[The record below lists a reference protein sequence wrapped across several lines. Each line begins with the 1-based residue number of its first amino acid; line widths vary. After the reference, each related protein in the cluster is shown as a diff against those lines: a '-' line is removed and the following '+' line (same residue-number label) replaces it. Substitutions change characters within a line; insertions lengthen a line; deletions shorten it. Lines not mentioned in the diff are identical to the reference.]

1 MAQNTEFL
9 VDTWTKRSNQLL
21 QRANQLVQQLQG
33 DPQQLPADIYDGNK
47 PLSLVFA
54 GQYSAGKST
63 ILKALTGITDIDVG
77 AGITT
82 QKAHFYKWQGNQVV
96 DTPGIHTT
104 LRPDHDEISYQA
116 IANADLLVYVV
127 TKELFDDYIG
137 QNFRK
142 LLIDDKKAAEMV
154 LVVNK
159 MGDVGNDPEMRAI
172 KLQDLAKVTRPFKP
186 EDLHTVCID
195 AESYLE
201 SQEESDPEIKQALE
215 ERSNFDEFI
224 ATLNKFIIE
233 RGLAGR
239 LTTGIYRLRDSLQ
252 KIMQSYLPSS
262 GDADVDALE
271 EHLIQEKQLYL
282 QSQNNIEFSV
292 QGLVAQTSE
301 KICSLGRTLAEEIV
315 NCSSESE
322 AENALKQANKQ
333 VQNFIEDCQQ
343 QIQNKI
349 TQISNDCLNQIDLMK
364 KNDFSVT
371 LLANL
376 TNKQNNNDPIIA
388 KIADY
393 SNLVGKTIT
402 TNAQGANAALS
413 GLKAVS
419 GSNIHKAVLEV
430 GHFFNHTFKPWEALK
445 YTQWLKTAGTAL
457 SVAGVVLSVVGQ
469 IYSDQK
475 AEEQQRAL
483 RRCRED
489 IRANF
494 NSIAS
499 EFVEHMRTTLQS
511 YFSQS
516 YQEPIKQ
523 IDSQLASITHLR
535 AQNSRTCQELSTLL
549 QDCLNL
555 IDEIHQACSK
565 PRS

>member
-1 MAQNTEFL
+1 MAQNTKFL
-9 VDTWTKRSNQLL
+9 IDTWTQRSNQLL
-21 QRANQLVQQLQG
+21 QRANQLIQQLEG
-33 DPQQLPADIYDGNK
+33 DPKQLPANIYDGTK

-63 ILKALTGITDIDVG
+63 ILKALTGIQAIDVG
-77 AGITT
+77 EGITT
-82 QKAHFYKWQGNQVV
+82 QQAHFYDWQGNQVV

-116 IANADLLVYVV
+116 IAEADLLVYVV
-127 TKELFDDYIG
+127 TSELFDDYIG

-142 LLIDDKKAAEMV
+142 LLIADKKAAEMV

-159 MGDVGNDPEMRAI
+159 MSRCGNTPEMRAI
-172 KLQDLAKVTRPFKP
+172 KLQDLAKVTRPYKP
-186 EDLHTVCID
+186 EELHTVCID
-195 AESYLE
+195 AQSYLK
-201 SQEESDPEIKQALE
+201 SQEKSDPKRKQTLI

-239 LTTGIYRLRDSLQ
+239 LTTGIYRLRESLI
-252 KIMQSYLPSS
+252 KIMQAYLPSS

-301 KICSLGRTLAEEIV
+301 KICSLGRTLAEEII

-322 AENALKQANKQ
+322 AKTALEHANHQ
-333 VQNFIEDCQQ
+333 IQQFIADCQQ

-349 TQISNDCLNQIDLMK
+349 TQEGKNCLSQIELMQN
-364 KNDFSVT
+364 NDFSVT
-371 LLANL
+371 LQANL
-376 TNKQNNNDPIIA
+376 SNKQNNNSQILA
-388 KIADY
+388 QIADY
-393 SNLVGKTIT
+393 SNIAGKTIT
-402 TNAQGANAALS
+402 TNAQGTNAALS

-457 SVAGVVLSVVGQ
+457 SVAGIVLSVAGQ

-475 AEEQQRAL
+475 EEEQQQAL

-489 IRANF
+489 IRASF
-494 NSIAS
+494 NSVAN
-499 EFVEHMRTTLQS
+499 EFVAHMRTTLQT
-511 YFSQS
+511 YFGES

-523 IDSQLASITHLR
+523 IDSQLASITHIR
-535 AQNSRTCQELSTLL
+535 AQNSRTCQELTELL
-549 QDCLNL
+549 QDCLDL
-555 IDEIHQACSK
+555 IDEIHQACS
-565 PRS
+565 RS

>member
-201 SQEESDPEIKQALE
+201 SHEESDPEIKQA
-215 ERSNFDEFI
+215 
-224 ATLNKFIIE
+224 
-233 RGLAGR
+233 G
-239 LTTGIYRLRDSLQ
+239 SL
-252 KIMQSYLPSS
+252 
-262 GDADVDALE
+262 
-271 EHLIQEKQLYL
+271 
-282 QSQNNIEFSV
+282 
-292 QGLVAQTSE
+292 
-301 KICSLGRTLAEEIV
+301 
-315 NCSSESE
+315 
-322 AENALKQANKQ
+322 
-333 VQNFIEDCQQ
+333 
-343 QIQNKI
+343 
-349 TQISNDCLNQIDLMK
+349 
-364 KNDFSVT
+364 
-371 LLANL
+371 
-376 TNKQNNNDPIIA
+376 
-388 KIADY
+388 
-393 SNLVGKTIT
+393 
-402 TNAQGANAALS
+402 
-413 GLKAVS
+413 
-419 GSNIHKAVLEV
+419 
-430 GHFFNHTFKPWEALK
+430 
-445 YTQWLKTAGTAL
+445 
-457 SVAGVVLSVVGQ
+457 
-469 IYSDQK
+469 
-475 AEEQQRAL
+475 
-483 RRCRED
+483 
-489 IRANF
+489 
-494 NSIAS
+494 
-499 EFVEHMRTTLQS
+499 
-511 YFSQS
+511 
-516 YQEPIKQ
+516 
-523 IDSQLASITHLR
+523 
-535 AQNSRTCQELSTLL
+535 
-549 QDCLNL
+549 
-555 IDEIHQACSK
+555 
-565 PRS
+565 

>member
-1 MAQNTEFL
+1 MSQNTQFL
-9 VDTWTKRSNQLL
+9 VDSWTQHSNQLL
-21 QRANQLVQQLQG
+21 HRAAQLVKQIGG
-33 DPQQLPADIYDGNK
+33 DPKQLPANIYDGTK
-47 PLSLVFA
+47 PISLVFA

-63 ILKALTGITDIDVG
+63 ILKALTGINDIDVG
-77 AGITT
+77 EGITT
-82 QKAHFYKWQGNQVV
+82 QQAHFYDWQENKVV

-159 MGDVGNDPEMRAI
+159 MGDVGNAPEMRAI
-172 KLQDLAKVTRPFKP
+172 KLKDLAKVTRPYKP
-186 EDLHTVCID
+186 EDLRTVCID

-201 SQEESDPEIKQALE
+201 SQEESDPEIKQALA

-224 ATLNKFIIE
+224 ATLNKFIIDK
-233 RGLAGR
+233 GLAGR
-239 LTTGIYRLRDSLQ
+239 LTTGIYRLRDCLQ

-271 EHLIQEKQLYL
+271 EHLIQEKQIYL

-292 QGLVAQTSE
+292 QGLIAQTSE
-301 KICSLGRTLAEEIV
+301 KICSLGRDLAESII
-315 NCSSESE
+315 NCTSESE
-322 AENALKQANKQ
+322 AKSALEQANQQ
-333 VQNFIEDCQQ
+333 VQQYIESCQQ
-343 QIQNKI
+343 QVQSKI
-349 TQISNDCLNQIDLMK
+349 TQEGNYCLNQIELMK
-364 KNDFSVT
+364 NNDFSAT
-371 LLANL
+371 ILANL

-388 KIADY
+388 KIAEY

-402 TNAQGANAALS
+402 ANAKGAKAATTAL
-413 GLKAVS
+413 GTVT
-419 GSNIHKAVLEV
+419 GSNLHKAVLEV

-457 SVAGVVLSVVGQ
+457 SVAGVVLSVAGQ

-475 AEEQQRAL
+475 EEEQQQAL
-483 RRCRED
+483 HRCRED
-489 IRANF
+489 IRASF
-494 NSIAS
+494 NNVAN
-499 EFVEHMRTTLQS
+499 EFVEQMRTALQS
-511 YFSQS
+511 YFDQS

-523 IDSQLASITHLR
+523 IDSQLDNITHLQ
-535 AQNSRTCQELSTLL
+535 AQKSQTCQELAAL
-549 QDCLNL
+549 QKDCLDL
-555 IDEIHQACSK
+555 IDEIHRDCT
-565 PRS
+565 RS